1 MKILANS
8 NSTSEYPKITKP
20 HFWWFFLALKTLI
33 MKNLQTW
40 LDKYGESHQ
49 NITNKLIH
57 WLCVPCI
64 FFCVL
69 ALFSL
74 IELPI
79 LEQWLTADM
88 SNFASIM
95 VFLGLLF
102 YLRLSFSMF
111 IGIGLF
117 TALCFQGIFL
127 LNQTNLKLEISLS
140 LFIIAWIG
148 QFIGHKIEGAKPSFF
163 DDLKFLLIGPAWLI
177 AFIYQKLGIKY

>member
-1 MKILANS
+1 MV
-8 NSTSEYPKITKP
+8 
-20 HFWWFFLALKTLI
+20 FLASKTLI

-79 LEQWLTADM
+79 LEQWLPAEM
-88 SNFASIM
+88 ANFASVV

-111 IGIGLF
+111 VGVGIF
-117 TALCFQGIFL
+117 TALCFQGIFM
-127 LNQTNLKLEISLS
+127 LNQTNLKLEISLT
-140 LFIIAWIG
+140 LFVIAWIG

-163 DDLKFLLIGPAWLI
+163 DDIKFLLIGPAWLI

>member
-1 MKILANS
+1 MQD
-8 NSTSEYPKITKP
+8 
-20 HFWWFFLALKTLI
+20 
-33 MKNLQTW
+33 LQTW
-40 LDKYGESHQ
+40 LDKYGESH
-49 NITNKLIH
+49 NNKINKLIH
-57 WLCVPCI
+57 WLCVPSI

-69 ALFSL
+69 AFFSL

-79 LEQWLTADM
+79 LEQWLPANM
-88 SNFASIM
+88 SSFASVV
-95 VFLGLLF
+95 VFLGSLF

-111 IGIGLF
+111 VGVGLF
-117 TALCFQGIFL
+117 TALCFQGIFM

-177 AFIYQKLGIKY
+177 AFIYQKIGIKY

>member
-1 MKILANS
+1 MV
-8 NSTSEYPKITKP
+8 
-20 HFWWFFLALKTLI
+20 FLASKTLI

-79 LEQWLTADM
+79 IEQWLPADM
-88 SNFASIM
+88 SNFASVV

-111 IGIGLF
+111 VGVGIF
-117 TALCFQGIFL
+117 TALCFQGIFM
-127 LNQTNLKLEISLS
+127 LNQTNLKLEISLT
-140 LFIIAWIG
+140 LFVIAWIG

>member
-1 MKILANS
+1 MV
-8 NSTSEYPKITKP
+8 
-20 HFWWFFLALKTLI
+20 FLASKTLI

-49 NITNKLIH
+49 NKTNKLIH

-79 LEQWLTADM
+79 LEQWLPADM
-88 SNFASIM
+88 SNFASVV

-111 IGIGLF
+111 VGVGLF
-117 TALCFQGIFL
+117 TALCFQGIFM
-127 LNQTNLKLEISLS
+127 LNQTNLKLEISLT
-140 LFIIAWIG
+140 LFVIAWIG

-177 AFIYQKLGIKY
+177 AFIYQKIGIKY